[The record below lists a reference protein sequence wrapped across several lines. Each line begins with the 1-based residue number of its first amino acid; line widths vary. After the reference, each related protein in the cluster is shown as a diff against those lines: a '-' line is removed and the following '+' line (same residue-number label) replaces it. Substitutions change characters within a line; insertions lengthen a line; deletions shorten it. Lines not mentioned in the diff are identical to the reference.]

1 MKKSVLIMMMALGAA
16 VLLGACKEK
25 KEVTDTAEY
34 ADFIKIPT
42 PGAPKTLVQPAV
54 DVPATWQGVACQV
67 NITCQS
73 ADSLQMVYDEFG
85 QPYKDNV
92 FDVGI
97 QKGDGSV
104 LYRQRFTK
112 QMFLPKI
119 KDENDRALY
128 AKKAVLRSVSAEVKD
143 GVFQYFNVSL
153 QLPDAVDDD
162 DILFN
167 YYTNGNFEQV
177 SKDYM
182 YDEMVDEGV

>member
-1 MKKSVLIMMMALGAA
+1 MKKSVLIMMTALGAA

-25 KEVTDTAEY
+25 KGVTDTAEY

-42 PGAPKTLVQPAV
+42 PGAPKTLEQPAAAV
-54 DVPATWQGVACQV
+54 LATWQGVPCQI
-67 NITCQS
+67 NITCHPS
-73 ADSLQMVYDEFG
+73 DSLQMVYDEFG

-92 FDVGI
+92 FAVGI
-97 QKGDGSV
+97 QKGDGAV

-112 QMFLPKI
+112 QLFLPKI

-128 AKKAVLRSVSAEVKD
+128 AKKAVLRSVSAEVKE

-167 YYTNGNFEQV
+167 YYTNGTFAQV

-182 YDEMVDEGV
+182 YDETVDEGV